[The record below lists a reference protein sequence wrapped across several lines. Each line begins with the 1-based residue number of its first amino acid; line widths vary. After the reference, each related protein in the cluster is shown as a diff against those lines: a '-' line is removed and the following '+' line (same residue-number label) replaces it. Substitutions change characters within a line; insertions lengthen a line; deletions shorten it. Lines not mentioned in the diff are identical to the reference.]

1 VAYKFGIGY
10 YYEDCEGCD
19 DGEGVRCCI
28 DYQGRNLG
36 TVLMDGEYWKGKW

>member
-19 DGEGVRCCI
+19 DGEGVRCA
-28 DYQGRNLG
+28 YGWG
-36 TVLMDGEYWKGKW
+36 VLEG